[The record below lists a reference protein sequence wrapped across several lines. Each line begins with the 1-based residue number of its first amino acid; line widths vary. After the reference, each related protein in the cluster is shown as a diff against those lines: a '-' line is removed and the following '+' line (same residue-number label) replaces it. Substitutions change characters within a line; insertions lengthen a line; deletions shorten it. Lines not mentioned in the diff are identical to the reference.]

1 MRIIPSSLEVGDVV
15 KIKAHVSP
23 RWAADQVGVITGT
36 EKILGYNEFVITFAD
51 GQRLCFSSYE
61 FNKL

>member
-1 MRIIPSSLEVGDVV
+1 MTKPKAMVVTGDMV
-15 KIKAHVSP
+15 KIKDYVSP
-23 RWAADQVGVITGT
+23 RWAANQVGVIT